1 VSLILRI
8 ALPAAMLVVLIYTL
22 NAAAR
27 ELRAWNARL
36 ETPNR
41 KVVSNI
47 DAEPVTFTIYPVQHG
62 DRIQDV
68 IALQWPAFLVAGTV
82 APVPRLSY
90 SERRPKVLSWAS
102 YVTLPLAVGLYWFAI
117 AVWIDKRLIQRKSH
131 PFHSRSTHYDA
142 GLRLDGPLV
151 LAVPWQGP
159 LIRLAGRTTRCLW
172 SDSLAG
178 DHLHNPVDRG
188 QWPSP
193 QSQYYSRIMK
203 RKVVSSAI

>member
-1 VSLILRI
+1 MSLIVRI

-41 KVVSNI
+41 KVVPNI

-117 AVWIDKRLIQRKSH
+117 AVWIDKRLIQRKR
-131 PFHSRSTHYDA
+131 PIHSTVVRLTMTLGF
-142 GLRLDGPLV
+142 GLMASCSCCS
-151 LAVPWQGP
+151 LARTSYQ
-159 LIRLAGRTTRCLW
+159 AGRK
-172 SDSLAG
+172 
-178 DHLHNPVDRG
+178 DH
-188 QWPSP
+188 
-193 QSQYYSRIMK
+193 
-203 RKVVSSAI
+203 KVLMV

>member
-1 VSLILRI
+1 MSLIVRI

-41 KVVSNI
+41 KVVPNI

-117 AVWIDKRLIQRKSH
+117 AVWIDKRLIQRKR
-131 PFHSRSTHYDA
+131 PIHSTVVRLTMTLGFGLMGLLFLLFLGKDLLSGWPEGPQGAYGLTA
-142 GLRLDGPLV
+142 WLATICIILWTEVNGLRRK
-151 LAVPWQGP
+151 AS
-159 LIRLAGRTTRCLW
+159 TTPEL
-172 SDSLAG
+172 
-178 DHLHNPVDRG
+178 
-188 QWPSP
+188 
-193 QSQYYSRIMK
+193 
-203 RKVVSSAI
+203 